1 MNVLSCVLKLQIS
14 HLLCLNFYIYSWCS
28 CLNAEGH
35 KCVPVHQKTLVD
47 LSLNNDD
54 VYFVLLTHLTA
65 VSLVLSWKSGK
76 VWNKEVDEK
85 SSFAVTKLTGVLL
98 RSIDVAGDTALKPRL
113 EGKSV
118 NFRRARGEC
127 QEAGDKISPS
137 RVLPITLRPFRSGDT
152 EKQLLRPSS
161 SSPTVVSSKN
171 PTEWSEFYV

>member
-1 MNVLSCVLKLQIS
+1 M
-14 HLLCLNFYIYSWCS
+14 
-28 CLNAEGH
+28 
-35 KCVPVHQKTLVD
+35 
-47 LSLNNDD
+47 
-54 VYFVLLTHLTA
+54 
-65 VSLVLSWKSGK
+65 
-76 VWNKEVDEK
+76 DEK

-171 PTEWSEFYV
+171 PTE